1 MAADDRSNT
10 DSKSPDIPVGR
21 AWEEAGTV
29 EMLPSGKAADR
40 GPGDE
45 ELLAMV
51 RSGDPDAF
59 ALLYSRHVGAV
70 LHYARKCSR
79 RHAEDLCA
87 EAFTATL
94 RAIRSGGGP
103 KLSLRP
109 YLAATIRHTAAT
121 WSRQDLAVSPIGELA
136 DLPEA
141 ASEADPLLSQVERA
155 LVVQAFNS
163 LPERWRTVLKHTVI
177 DARSTIFAAKT
188 LGIDPPAARSLAYRA
203 REGLRQAYLQS
214 HIASVASTACRPFAA
229 NLGAFVRRRLG
240 PRHTAGLRRHLSA
253 CQDCLRLCEVLR
265 EIEQCLSCGGR
276 RSRLKSR
283 RTPD

>member
-1 MAADDRSNT
+1 M
-10 DSKSPDIPVGR
+10 
-21 AWEEAGTV
+21 

-59 ALLYSRHVGAV
+59 ALLYSRHVSAV
-70 LHYARKCSR
+70 MHYARKCSR

-94 RAIRSGGGP
+94 RAIRSGRGP
-103 KLSLRP
+103 HGPLRP
-109 YLAATIRHTAAT
+109 YLAATIRHTAAV
-121 WSRQDLAVSPIGELA
+121 WSRQDWTVSPIGELT

-141 ASEADPLLSQVERA
+141 ASEADPLLSLMERA

-163 LPERWRTVLKHTVI
+163 LPERWRAILKHTVI
-177 DARSTIFAAKT
+177 DGGSTASAASV
-188 LGIDPPAARSLAYRA
+188 LRIGPPAARSLAYRA

-214 HIASVASTACRPFAA
+214 HVAYVASTDCRPFAA
-229 NLGAFVRRRLG
+229 HLGVFVRRRLS
-240 PRHTAGLRRHLSA
+240 PQRAANLRRHLAVCPNCS
-253 CQDCLRLCEVLR
+253 RLVELLR
-265 EIEQCLSCGGR
+265 EMEQCLSRGGR
-276 RSRLKSR
+276 RPGSKSLR
-283 RTPD
+283 APS